1 VKGKLVLI
9 PFPFTDLTSTKLR
22 PALVLMEGDR
32 DCVVAFISSK
42 MPTTPSSTDILIPE
56 SHEEFTRTGLKRTSV
71 IRLDKIATIS
81 KDLVVGEIGE
91 LGEALRKEINTRL
104 RETYQL

>member
-42 MPTTPSSTDILIPE
+42 MATMPSPNDILVPQT
-56 SHEEFTRTGLKRTSV
+56 HEEFTRTGLKKTSV
-71 IRLDKIATIS
+71 IKLDKIATIS
-81 KDLVVGEIGE
+81 KDLIVGELGE
-91 LGEALRKEINTRL
+91 LGEALRREVNTRL
-104 RETYQL
+104 REAYQL

>member
-1 VKGKLVLI
+1 MVRCI
-9 PFPFTDLTSTKLR
+9 PFTSYLAYPPNKVQGF
-22 PALVLMEGDR
+22 ALASFL
-32 DCVVAFISSK
+32 SSK

-56 SHEEFTRTGLKRTSV
+56 THEEFTRTGLKRTSV

-81 KDLVVGEIGE
+81 KDLVMGEIGE